1 MLFLPNP
8 PHTVEAR
15 IRATVCGIHA
25 VRKTLTTFLSP
36 SQLLHKHAYE
46 TPLACTKYATDAM
59 WWEYPL
65 DVIHKIPPDR
75 LKESAAG
82 VLNLLSEYFPFTLP
96 HSAD

>member
-1 MLFLPNP
+1 
-8 PHTVEAR
+8 VEAR
-15 IRATVCGIHA
+15 LLFPVYVIHA

-36 SQLLHKHAYE
+36 SQLLHKHEYE

-82 VLNLLSEYFPFTLP
+82 VLNLLSEYFPFTVP